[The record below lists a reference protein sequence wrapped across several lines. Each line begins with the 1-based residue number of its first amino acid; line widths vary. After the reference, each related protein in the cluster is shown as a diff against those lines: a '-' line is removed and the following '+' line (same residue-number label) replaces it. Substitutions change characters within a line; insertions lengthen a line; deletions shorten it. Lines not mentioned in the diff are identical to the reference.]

1 MTQTPPPPPP
11 PPPPPGPLC
20 GRQVVVAGLV
30 AAVGGLAVA
39 LVLRALIATTPTRLS
54 EESRYWGTVL
64 LGASGLVAGMAVEAV
79 RQLQAAN
86 PNPDYR
92 ARGGGKA
99 GGGRRPP
106 R

>member
-1 MTQTPPPPPP
+1 MTPTSPPPPPP

-54 EESRYWGTVL
+54 EESRFWGTVL
-64 LGASGLVAGMAVEAV
+64 LGASGLAAGMAVEAV

-86 PNPDYR
+86 PEPDYR
-92 ARGGGKA
+92 ARGGGRA
-99 GGGRRPP
+99 GRGR
-106 R
+106 